1 MISFN
6 TKFWSLLLK
15 TIFNYE
21 DIFWCRFT
29 DHSNYTNS
37 IGLKHGGFVY
47 GFIWSDTKPSNKQ
60 TVLDFPGKC
69 VYIGQTTGEEYVDK
83 KSATLS
89 KLYSTCAKR
98 MQSHFNALVNGN
110 SDESKYKFFKEEYGY
125 GKDVLNGQETL
136 WLMMIPVAKKE
147 LYPNFNKMKILMDYD
162 YYDNQE
168 RNYEE
173 YISDVVDTY
182 AKQDEKEVQD
192 QLERWEEQGAIFKVS
207 YEGSNWN
214 DYIDDSCT
222 SNIGITKTPQIIEHL
237 GDLMINAF
245 EKGYHLEESGGSGWI
260 TVDFKEGTILME
272 HTEYNKSSY
281 EVELAELN
289 F

>member
-1 MISFN
+1 MSSLQEILQKQF
-6 TKFWSLLLK
+6 TDKVKMEFRKFCLLLQAYSDS
-15 TIFNYE
+15 NSWVYE
-21 DIFWCRFT
+21 CDFILT
-29 DHSNYTNS
+29 DEINWDRLTFYGGGQSVDME
-37 IGLKHGGFVY
+37 GLVKSF
-47 GFIWSDTKPSNKQ
+47 F
-60 TVLDFPGKC
+60 
-69 VYIGQTTGEEYVDK
+69 EYVIKADINTDELWDHID
-83 KSATLS
+83 SMYYDNVTETGW
-89 KLYSTCAKR
+89 LY
-98 MQSHFNALVNGN
+98 F
-110 SDESKYKFFKEEYGY
+110 
-125 GKDVLNGQETL
+125 
-136 WLMMIPVAKKE
+136 E

-237 GDLMINAF
+237 GDLMINAY

-260 TVDFKEGTILME
+260 TLDFKEGTILME
-272 HTEYNKSSY
+272 HTEYNKSSH

>member
-1 MISFN
+1 MSSLESTLQKDF
-6 TKFWSLLLK
+6 TDKVRAEFRKYCLLLQA
-15 TIFNYE
+15 YS
-21 DIFWCRFT
+21 D
-29 DHSNYTNS
+29 TNS
-37 IGLKHGGFVY
+37 WVYECDFYLTDSISWDKLVFYGGGQGVNMEGLVKNYFEYIIKH
-47 GFIWSDTKPSNKQ
+47 
-60 TVLDFPGKC
+60 
-69 VYIGQTTGEEYVDK
+69 YITTDLLWDYIDEIHADDLTETGW
-83 KSATLS
+83 
-89 KLYSTCAKR
+89 LYFT
-98 MQSHFNALVNGN
+98 
-110 SDESKYKFFKEEYGY
+110 
-125 GKDVLNGQETL
+125 
-136 WLMMIPVAKKE
+136 
-147 LYPNFNKMKILMDYD
+147 LYPERNKLVIDMAYD
-162 YYDNQE
+162 FYDNQE

-222 SNIGITKTPQIIEHL
+222 SNIGITVTPSIIEDL
-237 GDLMINAF
+237 GDIMINLY
-245 EKGYHLEESGGSGWI
+245 EKGYHLEDSGGSGWI

>member
-1 MISFN
+1 MSSLEERLQKQF
-6 TKFWSLLLK
+6 TDKVKMEFRKFCLLLQAYSDS
-15 TIFNYE
+15 NSWVYE
-21 DIFWCRFT
+21 CDFILT
-29 DHSNYTNS
+29 DEINWDRLTFYGGGQSVDME
-37 IGLKHGGFVY
+37 GLVKSF
-47 GFIWSDTKPSNKQ
+47 F
-60 TVLDFPGKC
+60 
-69 VYIGQTTGEEYVDK
+69 EYVIKADINTDELWDHID
-83 KSATLS
+83 SMYYDNVTETGW
-89 KLYSTCAKR
+89 LY
-98 MQSHFNALVNGN
+98 F
-110 SDESKYKFFKEEYGY
+110 
-125 GKDVLNGQETL
+125 
-136 WLMMIPVAKKE
+136 E

-237 GDLMINAF
+237 GDLMINAY

-281 EVELAELN
+281 EVELAELK

>member
-1 MISFN
+1 MISLQEKLQKQF
-6 TKFWSLLLK
+6 TDKVKMEFKKFCLLLQAYSDS
-15 TIFNYE
+15 NSWVYE
-21 DIFWCRFT
+21 CDFYLTDDIFWDKLVFYGGGQSVDMEGLVKSFFEYVIKSDINTDELLDHIDGRHYDDVTDTGWLYFT
-29 DHSNYTNS
+29 LYPD
-37 IGLKHGGFVY
+37 
-47 GFIWSDTKPSNKQ
+47 SNK
-60 TVLDFPGKC
+60 
-69 VYIGQTTGEEYVDK
+69 
-83 KSATLS
+83 
-89 KLYSTCAKR
+89 
-98 MQSHFNALVNGN
+98 LVIDM
-110 SDESKYKFFKEEYGY
+110 S
-125 GKDVLNGQETL
+125 
-136 WLMMIPVAKKE
+136 
-147 LYPNFNKMKILMDYD
+147 YD

-192 QLERWEEQGAIFKVS
+192 QLERWEEQGAIFKVA

-214 DYIDDSCT
+214 EYIDDSCV
-222 SNIGITKTPQIIEHL
+222 SNIGITKTPQLIEHL

-245 EKGYHLEESGGSGWI
+245 EKGYHLEGDGGSGWI